1 MQLPR
6 VISRMS
12 PSATRTAIVL
22 ALAAAATAA
31 HASSPDAWAG
41 FRAEVKARCLAG
53 AADMRSPA
61 VVVHPVG
68 TQTHGIA
75 VLIAGTDKRICIYD
89 KRSKAVELTPA
100 T

>member
-1 MQLPR
+1 
-6 VISRMS
+6 MS
-12 PSATRTAIVL
+12 PSATRTTIVL
-22 ALAAAATAA
+22 AAVATAA